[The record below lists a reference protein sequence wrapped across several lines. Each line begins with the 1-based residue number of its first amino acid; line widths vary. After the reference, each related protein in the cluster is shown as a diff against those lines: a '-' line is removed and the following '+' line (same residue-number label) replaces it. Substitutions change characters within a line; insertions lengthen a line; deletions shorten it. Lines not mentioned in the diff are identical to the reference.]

1 MDIESH
7 ETDGLLK
14 KRAPKRQGLAFKL
27 AVLLCGL
34 GLLVGVAALKEKQK
48 AAEVSPTTPKNSVLN
63 MDWRTPAVAAPA
75 WSVEDAE
82 DAGRAPFTRT
92 STRCTGMA

>member
-34 GLLVGVAALKEKQK
+34 GLLVGVAALKEKQVTA
-48 AAEVSPTTPKNSVLN
+48 AAEASPKNAVLN
-63 MDWRTPAVAAPA
+63 MDWRTAAVAAPA
-75 WSVEDAE
+75 WSVEDNGQN
-82 DAGRAPFTRT
+82 DGNL
-92 STRCTGMA
+92 G

>member
-27 AVLLCGL
+27 AILLCGL
-34 GLLVGVAALKEKQK
+34 GLLVGVAMKEQVRA
-48 AAEVSPTTPKNSVLN
+48 AAEASPKNTVLN
-63 MDWRTPAVAAPA
+63 MDWRAAAVAAPA
-75 WSVEDAE
+75 WSVEDN
-82 DAGRAPFTRT
+82 DTSRAPLGRLPAP
-92 STRCTGMA
+92 S